1 MKNTFLAIFFIAFS
15 ISNYAQE
22 TSTTFND
29 QEFLAYLENLSEN
42 KEAASE
48 TKKEFRQKSW
58 AYWSANKID
67 YNQSPEKYKK
77 ALSLYHLNQEKFNN
91 DRVIALD
98 RFKKAIENFKS
109 FDSRNT
115 LPKNPVL
122 FVGSS
127 SIVHWET
134 AKAFPEFPVIN
145 RGFGGAS
152 IPEIIYYY
160 DDVIKKHTPAILVI
174 YSDIDVEAGKSPSVA
189 VAAYDELLTKVK
201 KDFPETEVLLLAM
214 KPTLIDDF
222 LGKEVAKNKIRTNE
236 LLSEYC
242 ATEEHM
248 KFVDVSTPMLK
259 PDDAVRSDIF
269 LEDGLHM
276 NPLGY
281 TLWNP
286 ILKKEIGEL
295 MKTK

>member
-1 MKNTFLAIFFIAFS
+1 MKNIFSAIFFLAFS
-15 ISNYAQE
+15 ISNFAQE

-29 QEFLAYLENLSEN
+29 QEFLEYLENLLDEEVKSKN
-42 KEAASE
+42 
-48 TKKEFRQKSW
+48 KKEFRQKSW
-58 AYWSANKID
+58 AYWSEHQID

-77 ALSLYHLNQEKFNN
+77 ALSLYHLNQEKFKKNN
-91 DRVIALD
+91 TIALD
-98 RFKKAIENFKS
+98 RFKKSIENFQR

-115 LPKNPVL
+115 FPKNSVL

-134 AKAFPEFPVIN
+134 AKAFPEFPIIN

-160 DDVIKKHTPAILVI
+160 DDVIKKHAPSVLVI
-174 YSDIDVEAGKSPSVA
+174 YSDIGVEAGKSPSVA
-189 VAAYDELLTKVK
+189 VAAYDELLTKIK

-236 LLSEYC
+236 LLFEYC
-242 ATEEHM
+242 ENEEHM
-248 KFVDVSTPMLK
+248 QFVDISTAMLQQ
-259 PDDAVRSDIF
+259 DGTVRSDIF
-269 LEDGLHM
+269 LNDGLHM
-276 NPLGY
+276 NALGY

-286 ILKKEIGEL
+286 ILKKKIGEL
-295 MKTK
+295 MKL